1 MTEVS
6 NLLALARE
14 NRTYRK
20 RMLGLEQDTLGQF
33 SWYRSLMRAL
43 KKAYRWQ
50 SPFTVSRLARG
61 RVHLPDSDLIY
72 GEMLPLT
79 AYQLLSS
86 FGVDQADHVVEL
98 GGGSSVFSL
107 VAVCAFGCRATVL
120 EVIPGFVSR
129 TREVVGQLGLERLT
143 VRQQDFLQ
151 GELPEGTLYYLTG
164 TTFSEASWEKLQRQM
179 AGAPQGTRAVS
190 LSASLDSKAW
200 RVESE
205 SKLPYSWGENTVY
218 VQVRK

>member
-1 MTEVS
+1 M
-6 NLLALARE
+6 
-14 NRTYRK
+14 
-20 RMLGLEQDTLGQF
+20 
-33 SWYRSLMRAL
+33 
-43 KKAYRWQ
+43 
-50 SPFTVSRLARG
+50 VSRLARK
-61 RVHLPDSDLIY
+61 RVDLPDVDLIY
-72 GEMLPLT
+72 GETPPLT
-79 AYQLLSS
+79 AYQLLSD

-120 EVIPGFVSR
+120 EVVPGFVSK
-129 TREVVGQLGLERLT
+129 TREVAGQLGLERLT

-164 TTFSEASWEKLQRQM
+164 TTFSEESWRKLQRQM

-190 LSASLDSKAW
+190 LSVPLDSKAW
-200 RVESE
+200 KIESE

-218 VQVRK
+218 VQVRI